1 MMTAPENATQSI
13 VDLAERYSH
22 DLDVFLMWG
31 RRSGQLWV
39 LVTHRATGRTAR
51 IDASSS
57 NALDVFNHPFAYAG
71 GAR

>member
-1 MMTAPENATQSI
+1 MSENGTRPV
-13 VDLAERYSH
+13 VDLAERHSR

-31 RRSGQLWV
+31 RRSGHLWV

-51 IDASSS
+51 IEASRS

-71 GAR
+71 AGR

>member
-1 MMTAPENATQSI
+1 MTALEDRTQSA
-13 VDLAERYSH
+13 VDLPERHSP

-31 RRSGQLWV
+31 RRGGRLWE

-51 IDASSS
+51 IEASKS